1 MANVIGEDRQ
11 PHPLPRTIR
20 IVVDDVPDYPWFLR
34 FRNVRD
40 PVTVEEVDP
49 DDLARSF
56 GPASRCVR
64 RLCS

>member
-1 MANVIGEDRQ
+1 MKSMANVIGADRQ
-11 PHPLPRTIR
+11 LHPLPRTIR
-20 IVVDDVPDYPWFLR
+20 IVVDDIPDSPWFLR

-40 PVTVEEVDP
+40 PATVVEVDP

-64 RLCS
+64 